1 VKAPAVP
8 GAKEQAMYKR
18 ILVATDGSSLSD
30 KAVDAAIDLALLA
43 RAELVSVTVTHLLPY
58 GYFEGSMVMNQRE
71 IEASQEQ
78 VDNDAQRMVD
88 TVRTTAAA
96 KGVRSAQAI
105 VIKSNQVAEAIIS
118 TAKNQQC
125 DLIVMASHGR
135 RSLARLLMGS
145 ETLHVLTHS
154 HIPVLVLR

>member
-1 VKAPAVP
+1 
-8 GAKEQAMYKR
+8 MYTR
-18 ILVATDGSSLSD
+18 ILVATDGSSLSE
-30 KAVDAAIDLALLA
+30 KAVATAIDLALLA
-43 RAELVSVTVTHLLPY
+43 RAELVSVTVAHLLSH
-58 GYFEGSMVMNQRE
+58 GYFEGSMVLNQRE
-71 IEASQEQ
+71 IELTQEQ
-78 VDNDAQRMVD
+78 TDTAAQRLVD
-88 TVRTTAAA
+88 AVRTTAIA

-105 VIKSNQVAEAIIS
+105 VMKSNQVAEAIIA

>member
-1 VKAPAVP
+1 MLSLRDIEAAQ
-8 GAKEQAMYKR
+8 EQSDQAARRLVDKS
-18 ILVATDGSSLSD
+18 VAT
-30 KAVDAAIDLALLA
+30 ATA
-43 RAELVSVTVTHLLPY
+43 R
-58 GYFEGSMVMNQRE
+58 
-71 IEASQEQ
+71 
-78 VDNDAQRMVD
+78 
-88 TVRTTAAA
+88 
-96 KGVRSAQAI
+96 GVRNPRA
-105 VIKSNQVAEAIIS
+105 VVMKSNQVAEAIIT

>member
-1 VKAPAVP
+1 
-8 GAKEQAMYKR
+8 MYKR

-71 IEASQEQ
+71 IEASQDQ
-78 VDNDAQRMVD
+78 VDNDAQRLVD

-105 VIKSNQVAEAIIS
+105 VIKSNQVAEVIIS

>member
-1 VKAPAVP
+1 
-8 GAKEQAMYKR
+8 MYKR
-18 ILVATDGSSLSD
+18 ILVPTDGSSLSEQ
-30 KAVDAAIDLALLA
+30 AVATAIDLALLA
-43 RAELVSVTVTHLLPY
+43 GAELVSVTVAHLQPY
-58 GYFEGSMVMNQRE
+58 GYFEGSMVLNQRE

-78 VDNDAQRMVD
+78 VEQSAQRMVD
-88 TVRTTAAA
+88 AVRSAAIA

-105 VIKSNQVAEAIIS
+105 VMKSNQVAEAIIA

>member
-1 VKAPAVP
+1 
-8 GAKEQAMYKR
+8 MYKR
-18 ILVATDGSSLSD
+18 ILVATDGSSLSEQ
-30 KAVDAAIDLALLA
+30 AVATAIDLALLA
-43 RAELVSVTVTHLLPY
+43 GAELVSVTVAHLQPY
-58 GYFEGSMVMNQRE
+58 GYFEGSMVLNQRE

-78 VDNDAQRMVD
+78 VEQSAQRMVD
-88 TVRTTAAA
+88 AVRSAAIA
-96 KGVRSAQAI
+96 RGVRSAQAI
-105 VIKSNQVAEAIIS
+105 VMKSNQVAEAIIA

>member
-1 VKAPAVP
+1 
-8 GAKEQAMYKR
+8 MYKR
-18 ILVATDGSSLSD
+18 ILVPTDGSSLSEQ
-30 KAVDAAIDLALLA
+30 AVATAIDLALLA
-43 RAELVSVTVTHLLPY
+43 GAELVSVTVAHLQPY
-58 GYFEGSMVMNQRE
+58 GYFEGSMVLNQRE

-78 VDNDAQRMVD
+78 VEQSAQRMVD
-88 TVRTTAAA
+88 AVRSAAIA
-96 KGVRSAQAI
+96 RGVRSAQAI
-105 VIKSNQVAEAIIS
+105 VMKSNQVAEAIIA

>member
-1 VKAPAVP
+1 
-8 GAKEQAMYKR
+8 MYKR
-18 ILVATDGSSLSD
+18 VLVATDGSALSE
-30 KAVDAAIDLALLA
+30 KAVSTAIDLALLTN
-43 RAELVSVTVTHLLPY
+43 AELVSVTVAHIQAY
-58 GYFEGSMVMNQRE
+58 GYFEGSMVLSQRE
-71 IEASQEQ
+71 AEVSQEQ
-78 VDNDAQRMVD
+78 TDVAAQRLVD
-88 TVRTTAAA
+88 AVRTAAVA

-105 VIKSNQVAEAIIS
+105 VMKSNQVAEAIIA

>member
-1 VKAPAVP
+1 
-8 GAKEQAMYKR
+8 MYKR
-18 ILVATDGSSLSD
+18 ILVPTDGSSLSEQ
-30 KAVDAAIDLALLA
+30 AVATAIDLALLA
-43 RAELVSVTVTHLLPY
+43 GAELVSVTVAHLQPY
-58 GYFEGSMVMNQRE
+58 GYFEGSMVLNQRE

-78 VDNDAQRMVD
+78 VEQSAQRLVD
-88 TVRTTAAA
+88 AVRNAAVA
-96 KGVRSAQAI
+96 RGVRSAQAI
-105 VIKSNQVAEAIIS
+105 VMKSNQVAEAIIA
-118 TAKNQQC
+118 TAKNQEC

>member
-1 VKAPAVP
+1 
-8 GAKEQAMYKR
+8 MYKR
-18 ILVATDGSSLSD
+18 ILVPTDGSSLSEQ
-30 KAVDAAIDLALLA
+30 AVATAIDLALLA
-43 RAELVSVTVTHLLPY
+43 SAELVSVTVAHLQPY
-58 GYFEGSMVMNQRE
+58 GYFEGSMVLNQRE

-78 VDNDAQRMVD
+78 VEQSAQRLVD
-88 TVRTTAAA
+88 AVRSAAIA
-96 KGVRSAQAI
+96 RGVRSAQAI
-105 VIKSNQVAEAIIS
+105 VMKSNQVAEAIIA

>member
-1 VKAPAVP
+1 
-8 GAKEQAMYKR
+8 MM
-18 ILVATDGSSLSD
+18 L
-30 KAVDAAIDLALLA
+30 
-43 RAELVSVTVTHLLPY
+43 
-58 GYFEGSMVMNQRE
+58 NQRE

-78 VDNDAQRMVD
+78 ADLTGQRLVDAVRD
-88 TVRTTAAA
+88 TAVAKGVRSAANA

-105 VIKSNQVAEAIIS
+105 VMKSNHVAESIIA

-135 RSLARLLMGS
+135 RSFARLLMGS

-154 HIPVLVLR
+154 HVPVLVLR